1 MRRKPGE
8 HERHAVAG
16 RDGEVRDRAHVFAV
30 GLDRRA
36 KAESVRPRDRD
47 ARAVDAPDP
56 RHDPAEVEPDHE
68 LGAHLDL
75 PGEAFDDADDVRR
88 APARRHEVDHA
99 DAPAGE
105 LVHRLEDER
114 VVAVAPRRAHR
125 RRGGREQ
132 PASVVLGAEDGGE
145 AGARV
150 EAREATPVDGAGAAD
165 ERHRLE
171 VADQPVVLDQRHGAF
186 LHERRVGR
194 REPRPTRNL
203 GLRERGTVGAGCWRG
218 LRSQQAAGGL

>member
-16 RDGEVRDRAHVFAV
+16 RDGEVRDRAHVLAV
-30 GLDRRA
+30 GLDWRA
-36 KAESVRPRDRD
+36 KAETIRPRDRD
-47 ARAVDAPDP
+47 ERVVDAPDP
-56 RHDPAEVEPDHE
+56 RDDPAEVEPDHE

-75 PGEAFDDADDVRR
+75 AGEAFDDADDVGR

-114 VVAVAPRRAHR
+114 VVAVAPRRPHR
-125 RRGGREQ
+125 RSGRREQ
-132 PASVVLGAEDGGE
+132 PASVILGAEEGGE

-150 EAREATPVDGAGAAD
+150 EAREATPVDGAVAAD

-171 VADQPVVLDQRHGAF
+171 VADQPVVLDQRHGSF
-186 LHERRVGR
+186 VQERLDGRVVGSSNLWMSR
-194 REPRPTRNL
+194 SREEEVVHML
-203 GLRERGTVGAGCWRG
+203 TV
-218 LRSQQAAGGL
+218 LAASSVFSTD